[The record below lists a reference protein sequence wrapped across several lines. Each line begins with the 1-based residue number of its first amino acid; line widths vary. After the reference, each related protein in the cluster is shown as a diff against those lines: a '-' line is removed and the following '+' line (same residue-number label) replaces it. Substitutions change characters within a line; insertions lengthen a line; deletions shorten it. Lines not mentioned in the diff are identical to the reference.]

1 MVDDTASDSDSTST
15 TNDSEASDKCEIP
28 LIAPGNTDTQ
38 IVDDITYAE
47 CLKLSQKIDEASRI
61 IDETIQKCQSDML
74 RLKESLSKSY

>member
-1 MVDDTASDSDSTST
+1 MKRLPPDTQTS
-15 TNDSEASDKCEIP
+15 SGRAAFKWEIP

-61 IDETIQKCQSDML
+61 IDETVQKCQSDTL
-74 RLKESLSKSY
+74 RLKKRLSKSC